1 MDVAHAIRMGFGAA
15 LLLFQLAMIVQARR
29 TTARYFCW
37 APFDMQTEYWIGAS
51 VNGKELSAAEIRSR
65 YRRPA
70 HGVDNRSVQHV
81 IDIIEQVERRLSA
94 AGAEVTM
101 RYRINGKPEQTWRW
115 DRN

>member
-1 MDVAHAIRMGFGAA
+1 
-15 LLLFQLAMIVQARR
+15 MIVQARR

-37 APFDMQTEYWIGAS
+37 APFDMQTEYWIRAS
-51 VNGKELSAAEIRSR
+51 LNGKELTPAEVRSR

-81 IDIIEQVERRLSA
+81 IDIIEEAERQLS

-101 RYRINGKPEQTWRW
+101 RFRINGKPEQTWRL
-115 DRN
+115 NGK